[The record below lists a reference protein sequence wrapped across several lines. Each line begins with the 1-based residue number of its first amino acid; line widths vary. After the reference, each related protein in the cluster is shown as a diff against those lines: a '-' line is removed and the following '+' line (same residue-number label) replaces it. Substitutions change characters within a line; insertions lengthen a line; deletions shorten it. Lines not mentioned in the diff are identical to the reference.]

1 VSGNDVRKRAIFSA
15 LMELG
20 ETFLRDDRPDILDRR
35 RQFAE
40 LREWSQ
46 QSGDWTVSDEVMIEA
61 LWSAT
66 LLMAEGASAALKKAM
81 EINDELGEAFDE
93 LDHITGARTRANIA
107 RREAIRERVIELR
120 NAGEKVDYVARL
132 LHITPRYVT
141 ELTPGDL
148 KGRR

>member
-1 VSGNDVRKRAIFSA
+1 VSGDDRKRAIFAA
-15 LMELG
+15 LMDLG

-35 RQFAE
+35 RQFTE
-40 LREWSQ
+40 LQEWGRV
-46 QSGDWTVSDEVMIEA
+46 GDWTVSDEVMIEA

-66 LLMAEGASAALKKAM
+66 LLMAEGASAALKKAG
-81 EINDELGEAFDE
+81 EINDELAEAFDE
-93 LDHITGARTRANIA
+93 LDRITGARTRANIA

-141 ELTPGDL
+141 ELTPEDL